1 MKVFPEMTDMQ
12 GGGAEAGKSTQ
23 NRLGVK
29 ELACA
34 APSFLSRGVP
44 TRPLDPPAS
53 SSSLG

>member
-23 NRLGVK
+23 NRLGVR